1 MHPSSL
7 NINAAYQAALKS
19 IEDHLFADEVTEQA
33 ERVPTHQQRLPLPE
47 LCPQRTRSSN
57 CLEAI
62 TDREI
67 ATSSSLP
74 VSIST
79 IRQYLYEKK
88 LPHNGLIDLTI
99 QHRLNSASIS
109 ADTLLAALQ
118 IAHTPAH
125 PVLTALG
132 ASDYNR
138 EALIYRLVGIFNHKA
153 GFRRAIRTAAQN
165 CNNNP
170 ANLIAAILEN
180 ICDPHH

>member
-1 MHPSSL
+1 MHPSSS
-7 NINAAYQAALKS
+7 NIHAAYQAALKS

-33 ERVPTHQQRLPLPE
+33 ERVPTNHQRFPLPE
-47 LCPQRTRSSN
+47 LCPQRTRPSN

-62 TDREI
+62 TNPEI

-79 IRQYLYEKK
+79 IRQYLYEKE
-88 LPHNGLIDLTI
+88 LPHDGLIDLTI
-99 QHRLNSASIS
+99 QYRLNVANIS
-109 ADTLLAALQ
+109 ADTLFDALQ

-132 ASDYNR
+132 VSDYHR

-153 GFRRAIRTAAQN
+153 GFRGSIRTAAQN

-170 ANLIAAILEN
+170 ADLIAAILQN